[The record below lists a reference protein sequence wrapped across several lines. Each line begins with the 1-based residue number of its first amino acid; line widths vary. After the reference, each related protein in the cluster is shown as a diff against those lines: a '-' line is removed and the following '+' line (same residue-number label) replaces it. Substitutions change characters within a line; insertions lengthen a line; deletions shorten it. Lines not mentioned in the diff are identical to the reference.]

1 MTRIELKQMRN
12 RFKGTM
18 IEVVRMK
25 MGTKMCKWPTMK
37 ADKSDKVIN
46 RYREFGI
53 KIDDNYIVS
62 DKKFLERDR
71 EKISM
76 KNKNL

>member
-1 MTRIELKQMRN
+1 
-12 RFKGTM
+12 
-18 IEVVRMK
+18 
-25 MGTKMCKWPTMK
+25 MCKWPTMK

-71 EKISM
+71 EKIPM